1 MSGILPPGILV
12 VSCQARPD
20 NPLHGPHFM
29 AAMAQAAQ
37 QGGAGAIRA
46 NGGKDIAAIRATT
59 ALPIIGLVKRFEFP
73 PALAITP
80 DRAAVEEAAR
90 AGAHII
96 ALGAAA
102 GPRPAEPLGELIA
115 LAKQTFAKQVLADI
129 ATVDEGLA
137 AADQGADYLA
147 TTLSGYTTGKP
158 PPDEPDLALVSALV
172 AMTGLPIV
180 AEGRYCTP
188 KTVAEAF
195 DRGAYAV
202 VVGTAITNPA
212 AITRRFV
219 EAVAQQEA

>member
-1 MSGILPPGILV
+1 MTNILPRGTLV
-12 VSCQARPD
+12 VSCQARAD
-20 NPLHGPHFM
+20 NPLHGPQIM
-29 AAMAQAAQ
+29 AAMARAAQ
-37 QGGAGAIRA
+37 QGGAGGIRA
-46 NGGKDIAAIRATT
+46 NGGADIAAIRRATT
-59 ALPIIGLVKRFEFP
+59 LPILGLVKRYEFG
-73 PALAITP
+73 PAMAITP
-80 DRAAVEEAAR
+80 DRAAVEEAAL

-102 GPRPAEPLGELIA
+102 GPRPAAPLDELIA
-115 LAKQTFAKQVLADI
+115 LAKNTYGKQVMADI

-137 AADQGADYLA
+137 AADHGADYLA

-158 PPDEPDLALVSALV
+158 PPDEPDLALVSTLV
-172 AMTGLPIV
+172 AMTELPIV
-180 AEGRYCTP
+180 AEGRYSTP

-219 EAVAQQEA
+219 EAAAQQES